1 PRGRGRR
8 GGVLRQVRPHDDD
21 PGRHRQRPADHPGGR
36 CAGEARRVRDRPDRA
51 LDRPGRQLTSRRQP
65 EETQRADRQDPFRTF
80 NFRLEMDGTEVASF
94 SDVKGLQSE
103 GEVADYRTGMDIPLT
118 NRRLP
123 GLRKFGPISLSRGM
137 VHDATLW
144 DWYRNIVNGKP
155 D

>member
-1 PRGRGRR
+1 M
-8 GGVLRQVRPHDDD
+8 V
-21 PGRHRQRPADHPGGR
+21 
-36 CAGEARRVRDRPDRA
+36 
-51 LDRPGRQLTSRRQP
+51 
-65 EETQRADRQDPFRTF
+65 DRQDPFRTF
-80 NFRLEMDGTEVASF
+80 NFRLEIDGIEVAAF

-118 NRRLP
+118 NRKLP

-155 D
+155 DRRNGTVVLMDEQRQDVLRWNFESAWPNKMQVSDFRAGANEVAVETIELIVENITLEAA